1 MNILFFYIL
10 TADVW
15 AMSSITVDEN
25 SLKAKP
31 DVNCQLIERED
42 FTKAFTEGS
51 ALVELHRI
59 LQNEIKVS
67 WEDVLMLRNRL
78 LIGWKFQLG
87 STNQILGLSCNR
99 ASRHICP

>member
-1 MNILFFYIL
+1 MNILLFYIL

-15 AMSSITVDEN
+15 AMSGITVDEK

-59 LQNEIKVS
+59 LQNEIKVI
-67 WEDVLMLRNRL
+67 WDKVLVLLTRF
-78 LIGWKFQLG
+78 LIGQNGLG
-87 STNQILGLSCNR
+87 YKILNYDYFPAHR
-99 ASRHICP
+99 P

>member
-1 MNILFFYIL
+1 MNVLYFYIL
-10 TADVW
+10 TAGVL

-59 LQNEIKVS
+59 LQNEIKVNKVAQLITS
-67 WEDVLMLRNRL
+67 PSLADAIED
-78 LIGWKFQLG
+78 LIDGERH
-87 STNQILGLSCNR
+87 R
-99 ASRHICP
+99 ASINLKYLRIL

>member
-1 MNILFFYIL
+1 MKILYFYIL
-10 TADVW
+10 TAGVL

-42 FTKAFTEGS
+42 FMKAFTEGS

-67 WEDVLMLRNRL
+67 RSVIQKLVPDRPAE
-78 LIGWKFQLG
+78 
-87 STNQILGLSCNR
+87 R
-99 ASRHICP
+99 AI

>member
-1 MNILFFYIL
+1 
-10 TADVW
+10 
-15 AMSSITVDEN
+15 MSSIRVDEK

-59 LQNEIKVS
+59 LQNEIKVI
-67 WEDVLMLRNRL
+67 WDKVLVLLTRF
-78 LIGWKFQLG
+78 LIGRNGRGYK
-87 STNQILGLSCNR
+87 ILNYVCTQQR
-99 ASRHICP
+99 IV

>member
-10 TADVW
+10 TAEVW
-15 AMSSITVDEN
+15 AMSSITVDEK

-67 WEDVLMLRNRL
+67 CDTFSYL
-78 LIGWKFQLG
+78 K
-87 STNQILGLSCNR
+87 LGL
-99 ASRHICP
+99 

>member
-15 AMSSITVDEN
+15 AMSSITVDED

-59 LQNEIKVS
+59 LQNEIKVN
-67 WEDVLMLRNRL
+67 WEKVFMLQSRP
-78 LIGWKFQLG
+78 LIGWKFQ
-87 STNQILGLSCNR
+87 
-99 ASRHICP
+99 H